1 MILSHTIKKKK
12 EKKKKKKKKVKL
24 AEVIGRD
31 FYFPWAPLFWF
42 NSVS

>member
-1 MILSHTIKKKK
+1 MILSHTIREKKR
-12 EKKKKKKKKVKL
+12 KKKKKKKVKL